1 VNQGMIHYVMPTKEK
16 IVAAAKE
23 TMA

>member
-1 VNQGMIHYVMPTKEK
+1 LNLGLINYVMPTKEK

-23 TMA
+23 TLI